1 MPKEANRN
9 NVMEEKQKR
18 KLGVS
23 KQAALFKMLAI
34 E

>member
-23 KQAALFKMLAI
+23 KQALFKMLAI